1 MERLIV
7 YVWAQGSILR
17 AINQSLNSFDNA
29 SIVNIKIKTFC
40 FYVNQYP
47 KFGKNEILLN
57 ENQAEN
63 KKPTP

>member
-29 SIVNIKIKTFC
+29 SIFNIKIKTFC

-47 KFGKNEILLN
+47 KFGEKL
-57 ENQAEN
+57 
-63 KKPTP
+63 KMKFC